1 MTVPGS
7 IPLLG
12 RSRLGTVPLL
22 GASAPE
28 DPARAGIIHLGLGAF
43 HRAHAAVHTALAMQ
57 AEPGDWGIVGFANRS
72 RRVVD
77 PMARQDGM
85 YSVLELSEHGARAD
99 VVDVHRGLGVMAE
112 EPERVIAEIADPAR
126 KLLTLTVS
134 EGGYS
139 VSPRTGGL
147 DVDSPALRTDLDSA
161 DPKKARSATP
171 AAPRTVIGLL
181 AAGLTARSRT
191 GEPFAV
197 LPCDNVAAAGR
208 TTRRMVTE
216 FLELSGADE
225 DALAFVREHVS
236 FPDAMVDRIVPATTP
251 ATSEQVAALLG
262 VQDDAPVRAEK
273 FSMWVIEDD
282 FPAGRPA
289 WEQGGAIMS
298 SEVDKYEQVKLRIL
312 NGPHSLIA
320 YLGALDGRPTIPAAF
335 AEDWIAEA
343 TLSLIHDENLP
354 TIDLPSD
361 LDVQGYIED
370 LTHRWRNHDLGHRTR
385 QVGSDGSMRLPQRV
399 PTPAL
404 FHLRDGRLPA
414 MLALTVAAW
423 FACVVPPAGF
433 DPGEQAA
440 AMTDPDQ
447 ARLQEIAAGATT
459 PAAHARALLES
470 GCLSAELAAHEE
482 FTDLVGALL
491 TTLVTAGPRAAAAE
505 AMTLSLKEIR

>member
-7 IPLLG
+7 IPPLG
-12 RSRLGTVPLL
+12 RSRRGALPLL

-126 KLLTLTVS
+126 RLLTLTVS

-147 DVDSPALRTDLDSA
+147 DVDSPALRADLDGA
-161 DPKKARSATP
+161 AREAP

-181 AAGLTARSRT
+181 AAGLTARART

-225 DALAFVREHVS
+225 DALAFVRDHVS

-262 VQDDAPVRAEK
+262 VQDGAPVRAEQ

-335 AEDWIAEA
+335 AEDWNAEA
-343 TLSLIHDENLP
+343 TLRLIRDENLP
-354 TIDLPSD
+354 TIDLPAD
-361 LDVQGYIED
+361 LDVEAYIED
-370 LTHRWRNHDLGHRTR
+370 LTHRWRNHDLGHRTS

-404 FHLRDGRLPA
+404 AHLRAGRLPA

-433 DPGEQAA
+433 EPGEQAR

-447 ARLQEIAAGATT
+447 ARLQEIAAGTTT
-459 PAAHARALLES
+459 PAEHARALLES
-470 GCLSAELAAHEE
+470 GCLSAELAEREE

-505 AMTLSLKEIR
+505 ALTLSLKENR

>member
-1 MTVPGS
+1 MTAPGS
-7 IPLLG
+7 VPPLG

-57 AEPGDWGIVGFANRS
+57 AEPGDWGIVGFAHRS

-85 YSVLELSEHGARAD
+85 YSVLELSEAGARAD

-112 EPERVIAEIADPAR
+112 EPQRVIAEIADPAR

-147 DVDSPALRTDLDSA
+147 DVDSPALRADLD
-161 DPKKARSATP
+161 DARSRNP

-181 AAGLTARSRT
+181 AAGLTARARS
-191 GEPFAV
+191 GAPFAV
-197 LPCDNVAAAGR
+197 LPCDNVSAAGR

-216 FLELSGADE
+216 FLQLSGADE

-251 ATSEQVAALLG
+251 ATSAQVAALLG
-262 VQDDAPVRAEK
+262 VQDDAPVRAEQ

-289 WEQGGAIMS
+289 WERGGAIMS
-298 SEVDKYEQVKLRIL
+298 SEVEKYEQVKLRIL

-320 YLGALDGRPTIPAAF
+320 YLGALDDRPTIPAAF
-335 AEDWIAEA
+335 AEGWIAEA
-343 TLSLIHDENLP
+343 TLALVHDENLP

-361 LDVQGYIED
+361 LDVNGYIED
-370 LTHRWRNHDLGHRTR
+370 LTHRWRNHDLGHRTA

-404 FHLRDGRLPA
+404 THLREGRLPA

-433 DPGEQAA
+433 DPGEQAR

-447 ARLQEIAAGATT
+447 ARLQEVAAGTTT
-459 PAAHARALLES
+459 PAAHARALLAS
-470 GCLSAELAAHEE
+470 GCLSTELAAHEE

-491 TTLVTAGPRAAAAE
+491 TTLVSAGPRAAAAE
-505 AMTLSLKEIR
+505 ALTLSMKENR